1 MSFGRYG
8 AVNPCERKVS
18 LEITVDKWVSDALGK
33 VRSKKSVSN
42 LVNSLLATV
51 IRQFDPGPASPFVY
65 ELVGLLAKHRQEA
78 EASGDTETLA
88 SVTQLHSMLE
98 PYIDLA
104 EAELTSVGRFAKA
117 TEGQGRYYTRYA
129 VPVLHCGTP
138 MALLRGSRGWKCLMC
153 GFLLC
158 DNQPGGNH
166 DAAAV
171 LQTKA

>member
-8 AVNPCERKVS
+8 ADNPGERKVS

-33 VRSKKSVSN
+33 IRSKKSVSN

-104 EAELTSVGRFAKA
+104 EAELTSVGRLAA
-117 TEGQGRYYTRYA
+117 TEGQGRYYSRYA

-138 MALLRGSRGWKCLMC
+138 MAYLRGSRAWKCLMC
-153 GFLLC
+153 GFLLH
-158 DNQPGGNH
+158 DNQPGSH

-171 LQTKA
+171 LQMKA

>member
-8 AVNPCERKVS
+8 ADSPGERKVS

-33 VRSKKSVSN
+33 IRSKKSVSN

-104 EAELTSVGRFAKA
+104 EAELTSVGRLAA
-117 TEGQGRYYTRYA
+117 TEGQGRYYSRYA

-138 MALLRGSRGWKCLMC
+138 MAFLRGSRAWKCLMC
-153 GFLLC
+153 GFLLH
-158 DNQPGGNH
+158 DNQPGSH

-171 LQTKA
+171 LQMKA

>member
-8 AVNPCERKVS
+8 ADNPGERKVS
-18 LEITVDKWVSDALGK
+18 LEITVDKWVSDGLGK
-33 VRSKKSVSN
+33 IRSKRSVSN

-104 EAELTSVGRFAKA
+104 EAELTSVGRLAA
-117 TEGQGRYYTRYA
+117 TEGQGRYYSRYA

-138 MALLRGSRGWKCLMC
+138 MAFLRGSRAWKCLMC
-153 GFLLC
+153 GFLLH
-158 DNQPGGNH
+158 DNQPGSH

-171 LQTKA
+171 LQMKA

>member
-8 AVNPCERKVS
+8 ADNPGERKVS

-33 VRSKKSVSN
+33 IRSKKSVSN

-104 EAELTSVGRFAKA
+104 EAEPTSVGRLAA
-117 TEGQGRYYTRYA
+117 TEGQGRYYSRYA

-138 MALLRGSRGWKCLMC
+138 MAFLRGSRAWKCLMC
-153 GFLLC
+153 GFLLH
-158 DNQPGGNH
+158 DNQPGSH

-171 LQTKA
+171 LQMKA

>member
-8 AVNPCERKVS
+8 ADNPGERKVS

-33 VRSKKSVSN
+33 IRSKKSVSN

-104 EAELTSVGRFAKA
+104 EAELTSVGRFAA
-117 TEGQGRYYTRYA
+117 TEGQGRYYSRYA
-129 VPVLHCGTP
+129 VPVLHCDTP
-138 MALLRGSRGWKCLMC
+138 MAFLRGSRAWKCLMC
-153 GFLLC
+153 GFLLH
-158 DNQPGGNH
+158 DNQPGSH

-171 LQTKA
+171 LQMKA

>member
-8 AVNPCERKVS
+8 PDNPGERKVS

-33 VRSKKSVSN
+33 IRSKKSVSN

-104 EAELTSVGRFAKA
+104 EAELTSVGRLAA
-117 TEGQGRYYTRYA
+117 TEGQGRYYSRYA

-138 MALLRGSRGWKCLMC
+138 MAFLRGSRAWKCLMC
-153 GFLLC
+153 GFLLH
-158 DNQPGGNH
+158 DNQPGSH

-171 LQTKA
+171 LQMKA

>member
-8 AVNPCERKVS
+8 TDNPGERKVS

-33 VRSKKSVSN
+33 IRSKKSVSN

-88 SVTQLHSMLE
+88 SVTQLHSLLE

-104 EAELTSVGRFAKA
+104 EAELTSVGRLAA
-117 TEGQGRYYTRYA
+117 TEGQGRYYSRYA

-138 MALLRGSRGWKCLMC
+138 MAFLRGSRAWKCLMC
-153 GFLLC
+153 GFLLH
-158 DNQPGGNH
+158 DNQPGSH

-171 LQTKA
+171 LQMKA

>member
-8 AVNPCERKVS
+8 ADSPGERKVS

-33 VRSKKSVSN
+33 IRSKKSVSN

-104 EAELTSVGRFAKA
+104 EAELTSVGRLAA
-117 TEGQGRYYTRYA
+117 TEGQGRYYSRYA

-138 MALLRGSRGWKCLMC
+138 MAYLRGSRAWKCLMC
-153 GFLLC
+153 GFLLH
-158 DNQPGGNH
+158 DNQPGSH

-171 LQTKA
+171 LQMKA

>member
-8 AVNPCERKVS
+8 ADNPGERKVS

-33 VRSKKSVSN
+33 IRSKKSVSN

-104 EAELTSVGRFAKA
+104 EAELTSVGRLAA
-117 TEGQGRYYTRYA
+117 TEGQGRYYSRYA

-138 MALLRGSRGWKCLMC
+138 MAFLRGSRAWKCLMC
-153 GFLLC
+153 GFLLH
-158 DNQPGGNH
+158 DNQPGSH

-171 LQTKA
+171 LQMKA

>member
-8 AVNPCERKVS
+8 PDNPGERKVS

-33 VRSKKSVSN
+33 IRSKKSVSN

-51 IRQFDPGPASPFVY
+51 IRQFDLGPASPFVY

-88 SVTQLHSMLE
+88 SVAQLHSLLE

-104 EAELTSVGRFAKA
+104 EAELTSVGRLAA
-117 TEGQGRYYTRYA
+117 TEGQGRYYSRYA

-138 MALLRGSRGWKCLMC
+138 MAFLRGSRAWKCLMC
-153 GFLLC
+153 GFLLH
-158 DNQPGGNH
+158 DNQPGSH

-171 LQTKA
+171 LQMKA

>member
-8 AVNPCERKVS
+8 ADNPGERKVS
-18 LEITVDKWVSDALGK
+18 LEITVDKWDSDALGK
-33 VRSKKSVSN
+33 IRSKKSVSN

-104 EAELTSVGRFAKA
+104 EAELTSVGRLAA
-117 TEGQGRYYTRYA
+117 TEGQGRYYSRYA
-129 VPVLHCGTP
+129 VSVLHCGTP
-138 MALLRGSRGWKCLMC
+138 MAFLRGSRTWKCLMC
-153 GFLLC
+153 GFLLR
-158 DNQPGGNH
+158 DNQPGSH

-171 LQTKA
+171 LQMKA

>member
-1 MSFGRYG
+1 KLSFGRYG
-8 AVNPCERKVS
+8 PDNPGERKVS

-33 VRSKKSVSN
+33 IRSKKSVSN

-104 EAELTSVGRFAKA
+104 EAELTSVGRLAA
-117 TEGQGRYYTRYA
+117 TEGQGRYYSRYA

-138 MALLRGSRGWKCLMC
+138 MAFLRGSRAWKCLMC
-153 GFLLC
+153 GFLLH
-158 DNQPGGNH
+158 DNQPGSH

-171 LQTKA
+171 LQMKA

>member
-8 AVNPCERKVS
+8 ADNPGERKVS

-33 VRSKKSVSN
+33 IRSKKSVSN

-104 EAELTSVGRFAKA
+104 EAELTSVGRFAA
-117 TEGQGRYYTRYA
+117 TEGQGRYFSRYA

-138 MALLRGSRGWKCLMC
+138 MAFLRGSRAWKCLMC
-153 GFLLC
+153 GFLLH
-158 DNQPGGNH
+158 DNQPGSH

-171 LQTKA
+171 LQMKA